1 MGRPKRIQFAGACYL
16 VVLQGN
22 NRQDLFLSNQD
33 RRQFLALLK
42 SYKERHDLKVYAYSL
57 MANHVDLL
65 IETKT
70 SNLSVVMQGFNTQYT
85 KYFNGAHNT
94 VGHVFQGR
102 YKAWIVDKETHLA
115 EMTRYVHLACVR
127 DALKDKPWRYQWTS
141 CAAYVE
147 AEHKEPLVDSEAV
160 LRKFGGGRLKQSVRY
175 LQYIKDRMKGA
186 GEEILPVVGGIAIG
200 GDAFLNRLSEHRD
213 APALVRPV
221 PVEAARKII
230 AEVSVRHGVSEE
242 KILGRVQWREV
253 SAVRRE
259 AIHRV
264 WKETRMGVS
273 ELARLFDRTP
283 SAISQLIRSLEE
295 NSAASM
301 N

>member
-33 RRQFLALLK
+33 RRQFLSLLK
-42 SYKERHDLKVYAYSL
+42 AYKERFGLKVYAYSL

-65 IETKT
+65 IETAQA
-70 SNLSVVMQGFNTQYT
+70 NLAVVMQGFNTQYT

-102 YKAWIVDKETHLA
+102 YKAWLVDKETHLA

-127 DALKDKPWRYQWTS
+127 DSLKDKPWRYQWTS

-147 AEHKEPLVDSEAV
+147 AELKEPMVDSDLV
-160 LRKFGGGRLKQSVRY
+160 LRKFGGTRLKQSVRY

-186 GEEILPVVGGIAIG
+186 GDEVLPVVGGIAIG
-200 GDAFLNRLSEHRD
+200 GDAFLNKLASFRD

-221 PVEAARKII
+221 PVEAARRII
-230 AEVSVRHGVSEE
+230 AEVSARHGMTEE
-242 KILGRVQWREV
+242 KIMGRVQWREV

-273 ELARLFDRTP
+273 ELARLFQRTP
-283 SAISQLIRSLEE
+283 SAISQLIRALEE
-295 NSAASM
+295 SRVSM

>member
-1 MGRPKRIQFAGACYL
+1 MGRPKRIEFAGACYL

-33 RRQFLALLK
+33 RRQFLSLLK
-42 SYKERHDLKVYAYSL
+42 SYKERFDLKVYAFSL

-65 IETKT
+65 IET
-70 SNLSVVMQGFNTQYT
+70 SQANLAVVMQGFNTQYT

-147 AEHKEPLVDSEAV
+147 AELKEPLIDSAVV
-160 LRKFGGGRLKQSVRY
+160 LRKFGGTRLKQSVRY

-186 GEEILPVVGGIAIG
+186 GEELLPIVGGVAIG
-200 GDAFLNRLSEHRD
+200 GEAFLHKLASFRD
-213 APALVRPV
+213 APALVRTV
-221 PVEAARKII
+221 PVEAARRII
-230 AEVSVRHGVSEE
+230 AEVSARHGMTEE

-273 ELARLFDRTP
+273 ELARLFQRTP

-295 NSAASM
+295 GPSVSM

>member
-33 RRQFLALLK
+33 RRQFLSLLR
-42 SYKERHDLKVYAYSL
+42 SYKERYDLKVYAYSL

-65 IETKT
+65 IETEQP
-70 SNLSVVMQGFNTQYT
+70 NLSVVMQGFNTQYT

-147 AEHKEPLVDSEAV
+147 AELKEPLVDSDAI
-160 LRKFGGGRLKQSVRY
+160 LRKFGATRLKQSVRY
-175 LQYIKDRMKGA
+175 LQYIKDRMKWAGA
-186 GEEILPVVGGIAIG
+186 EILPVVGGVAIG

-213 APALVRPV
+213 APALVRAV

-230 AEVSVRHGVSEE
+230 AEVSARHGVAEE
-242 KILGRVQWREV
+242 KIMGRVQWREV

-273 ELARLFDRTP
+273 ELARLFQRTP

-295 NSAASM
+295 NAPVSM